1 MDGNGLSLGSISRY
15 SNHRPRATSE
25 EGEPQELERRVGQL
39 EEDVAMLRLVVG
51 TELLTANA
59 HEEMGLECQED
70 DGLPF

>member
-51 TELLTANA
+51 TELLRGS
-59 HEEMGLECQED
+59 HETLGEVVFPED
-70 DGLPF
+70 DGFPF